1 MTKLIWV
8 GSAAVSVAMLASPA
22 MAINDPIPGVDI
34 IVKKNPGGI
43 ALVEDVTD
51 MRGGFTVR
59 LKAAGRY
66 TLSTACPAGM
76 LPCPPRRLSVFLPDG
91 GPASGA
97 RLIAAADGSYDVIV
111 AKGGT
116 ALRGVVCTTA
126 GSAGLKSVTTAEGN
140 MQPDLPGAAINTS
153 RSNIKRPS
161 VAMAAPDVAAEPPGS
176 IINTSRSNIKHPS
189 VAMAAAD
196 LARGCALPATQD
208 VSTAR

>member
-1 MTKLIWV
+1 MMTKLIWV
-8 GSAAVSVAMLASPA
+8 GSAAVSVAMLATPA
-22 MAINDPIPGVDI
+22 TATVAPIPGIDI
-34 IVKKNPGGI
+34 IVRKKPGGI
-43 ALVEDVTD
+43 AMVHEVTD

-111 AKGGT
+111 ARGGT

-126 GSAGLKSVTTAEGN
+126 GSAGLKSVTSAGGN
-140 MQPDLPGAAINTS
+140 MQPDLPGA
-153 RSNIKRPS
+153 P
-161 VAMAAPDVAAEPPGS
+161 
-176 IINTSRSNIKHPS
+176 INTSRSNIKHPS
-189 VAMAAAD
+189 VAIAAAD